1 MWVTPLKT
9 YIKGHQ
15 FSCLAVSDSLQYHGL
30 QHIRLPSLQFSHSVM
45 SDSCNPMSC
54 SKPDL
59 PAAAAA
65 KSLQSCPT
73 LCNPIDGR
81 PPYPSPNP
89 RACLNS
95 WPSSWWCHPTISSLS
110 SPSPP
115 AFNLSQHQGL
125 FKWVSS
131 LHQVDKVLKFQL

>member
-1 MWVTPLKT
+1 MDSNFTNAGDRDERLGISSQRIMQKSPIKSFGMWVTPLKT
-9 YIKGHQ
+9 YIKRHQ
-15 FSCLAVSDSLQYHGL
+15 FSCLAVSNSLQHHGL
-30 QHIRLPSLQFSHSVM
+30 QHIRLPSVQFSHSVM

-89 RACLNS
+89 RACLN
-95 WPSSWWCHPTISSLS
+95 L
-110 SPSPP
+110 
-115 AFNLSQHQGL
+115 
-125 FKWVSS
+125 
-131 LHQVDKVLKFQL
+131 